1 MSIKSDAK
9 TKIDSFHS
17 ILKNGFSVSTIS
29 EKNYNYEFTAS
40 GNGDSLKVQV
50 YFGKKGV
57 KVVLQGNADT
67 RLYNDIYNIIFDEP
81 LLEFSNPEPDEP
93 EEYIGTDES
102 GKGDYFGPLVV
113 AAVYLNK
120 STRAKLVQLGIRDSK
135 ELSDYQIFHM
145 AKKILKVI
153 DSNYEIITL
162 NPPEYNA
169 IYEKEK
175 NLNTLLS
182 KLHSKVI
189 GDLYNRTECKDII
202 VDRFSKTDLK
212 ISSDPAFR
220 KLEIIQTPKAERF
233 TAVAAASILARN
245 SFNMWFEEKEHE
257 GLRLQKG
264 ASSLVETIALEIF
277 ESQGSEVL
285 EELVKLHFKTTK
297 KIRNF

>member
-9 TKIDSFHS
+9 TKIESFHS

-57 KVVLQGNADT
+57 KVILQGNTDT
-67 RLYNDIYNIIFDEP
+67 RLYNEIYNIIFDEP

-93 EEYIGTDES
+93 NEYIGTDES

-113 AAVYLNK
+113 GAVYLNK
-120 STRAKLVQLGIRDSK
+120 STRAKLVQLGVRDSK
-135 ELSDYQIFHM
+135 ELSDTQIFHM
-145 AKKILKVI
+145 AKKILNVI
-153 DSNYEIITL
+153 DGNYKIIAI
-162 NPPEYNA
+162 NPPEYNML
-169 IYEKEK
+169 YEKEK

-189 GDLYNRTECKDII
+189 AELHKVTECNNVI
-202 VDRFSKTDLK
+202 VDRFSKTDLL
-212 ISSDPAFR
+212 ISSDPSFGNL
-220 KLEIIQTPKAERF
+220 KIIQIPKAEKY

-245 SFNMWFEEKEHE
+245 AFNEWFEKKEHE
-257 GLRLQKG
+257 GLSLQKG
-264 ASSLVETIALEIF
+264 ASSLVENIASEILE
-277 ESQGSEVL
+277 SHGSEVL
-285 EELVKLHFKTTK
+285 SELVKLHFKTTK
-297 KIRNF
+297 KISNF